1 VYLEYSGVYGEPERV
16 AAVRDVLKQARLF
29 YGGGIDSEERAR
41 EMLQYA
47 DTIVVGN
54 VIYEDLKAAL
64 ATVAATR

>member
-1 VYLEYSGVYGEPERV
+1 
-16 AAVRDVLKQARLF
+16 LKQARLF